1 MFSGLGGALV
11 VRGDL
16 DRIPEVAAAS
26 ETVLVLKDYASA
38 NG

>member
-1 MFSGLGGALV
+1 VFSGLGGALV